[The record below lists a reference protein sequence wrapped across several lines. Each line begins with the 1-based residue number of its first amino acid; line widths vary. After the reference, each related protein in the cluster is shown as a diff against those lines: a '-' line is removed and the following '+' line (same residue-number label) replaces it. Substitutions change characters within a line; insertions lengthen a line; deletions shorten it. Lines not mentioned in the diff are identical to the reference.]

1 MPDTQSRVS
10 ICRRRDVARV
20 PHTDHIQSIT
30 ESVSTESEEEC
41 ESICKHCVLDKCTYT
56 GPDSSMSCSSLA
68 DRGLRVNSSKCKRW
82 SGGQDETQEP
92 LQVLGV
98 PIGHPRAV
106 TNAVTE
112 VCDTQSEVIPLLS
125 ALPPSVAFAL
135 LHACVNAR
143 PMFLARCAAPWT
155 TSPGLKMFDTRIT
168 EGLKSIMGLTGEV
181 LPDKADAIRGLPLRL
196 GGLGL
201 RRLDDLAET
210 AFVASFLRAA
220 SAIPACSSFL
230 LHSSVEQAARLADIV
245 ALVESILP
253 NHVSQVVR
261 PATLM
266 VWETALLGGEPNPL
280 PEVPSQRELLALDEE
295 RQWDNTLNLVA
306 SDGDRAGAAWLRS
319 AAFKG
324 SGGWLLAS
332 LQATATTC
340 RLHEDEFR
348 LNVLLRLGVRPSWAS
363 PAGAMECSRCRAAGH
378 RERLDLLFHGLNC
391 ASLSGPRIHRHN
403 YVRDCLADILR
414 RLFGGHAVTTEVR
427 LESPGANTVVADIAL
442 QTGAG
447 VRYFD
452 VAIPNPSAG
461 TALARQSDTSTLAA
475 ARVAEGEK
483 RAHYRAALAHR
494 GLAPSAFIPFVV
506 EATGRLGEAATT
518 FVEQVVTYPD
528 IQATDAAGTVR
539 FGMARLQTLIARG
552 NAIAIKAFA
561 RGARAIG

>member
-1 MPDTQSRVS
+1 MSEVKLVEPFNCVGRSAVFNGVENVVPGLAAYVRWAYGCASPMFSDEGTRVGIS
-10 ICRRRDVARV
+10 GTGVRQGDPLGPLLFAVALQPVLTEVASKFPQVTLMAYLDDVTLAGARRVVDEAKELLARR
-20 PHTDHIQSIT
+20 
-30 ESVSTESEEEC
+30 
-41 ESICKHCVLDKCTYT
+41 
-56 GPDSSMSCSSLA
+56 LA
-68 DRGLRVNSSKCKRW
+68 DRGLRVNSSKCERW

-98 PIGHPRAV
+98 PMGHTRAV

-112 VCDTQSEVIPLLS
+112 VCDTQFEVIPLLS

-135 LHACVNAR
+135 LH
-143 PMFLARCAAPWT
+143 
-155 TSPGLKMFDTRIT
+155 
-168 EGLKSIMGLTGEV
+168 
-181 LPDKADAIRGLPLRL
+181 
-196 GGLGL
+196 
-201 RRLDDLAET
+201 
-210 AFVASFLRAA
+210 
-220 SAIPACSSFL
+220 
-230 LHSSVEQAARLADIV
+230 
-245 ALVESILP
+245 
-253 NHVSQVVR
+253 
-261 PATLM
+261 
-266 VWETALLGGEPNPL
+266 
-280 PEVPSQRELLALDEE
+280 
-295 RQWDNTLNLVA
+295 
-306 SDGDRAGAAWLRS
+306 
-319 AAFKG
+319 
-324 SGGWLLAS
+324 
-332 LQATATTC
+332 QATATTC

-378 RERLDLLFHGLNC
+378 RERLEPLFHGLNC

-442 QTGAG
+442 QSGAG

-483 RAHYRAALAHR
+483 RAHYRAALVHR

-518 FVEQVVTYPD
+518 FVEQAVTYPD

-552 NAIAIKAFA
+552 NGIAIKAFA